1 MADEH
6 GGIRRSNSRRTER
19 RTGRPA
25 RQPGLVISLG
35 FGGLHPGLTGLL
47 QIQPGDAPH
56 CCFSPDWLPR
66 SFWRTLVTRPFYV
79 FYRRYVEALATEIN
93 LQAMRGTEHM
103 GERDS
108 IG

>member
-1 MADEH
+1 
-6 GGIRRSNSRRTER
+6 
-19 RTGRPA
+19 
-25 RQPGLVISLG
+25 LL
-35 FGGLHPGLTGLL
+35 LLTGLVAAL
-47 QIQPGDAPH
+47 VLAD
-56 CCFSPDWLPR
+56 
-66 SFWRTLVTRPFYV
+66 LVTRPFYV

>member
-1 MADEH
+1 M
-6 GGIRRSNSRRTER
+6 
-19 RTGRPA
+19 
-25 RQPGLVISLG
+25 ISLG
-35 FGGLHPGLTGLL
+35 FAGPHPGLTGLL
-47 QIQPGDAPH
+47 QIRPGNAPH

-79 FYRRYVEALATEIN
+79 FYRRYVEALATEMN